1 MNNRTFKRSQ
11 KTGRLKFFMDARI
24 FHTAV
29 AFLLLAAS
37 AWSQSGQADLV
48 TVLSREVTTV
58 DEPVVL
64 IFRFVNVPA
73 PGNVP
78 QTIPARDLDISF
90 LRVERQGFSARI
102 TFGGSGVQAQ
112 SDSSTEIH
120 YAVAPKR
127 PGVFEIPTVTFD
139 VGAKRMRSKK
149 QKLRVVDAGTPV
161 PRAAPVQ
168 PAVPPGRQGMP
179 IDPFQLLNQ
188 MLQGGS
194 VQIPLPGSPG
204 FPLPIPQP
212 GGPPPS
218 AAGDGGEFFAE
229 MTLGTKTAFVGQV
242 VPVDLR
248 FYFPADMVRDGWE
261 PPDPQFTGDGFT
273 VTSVGRPK
281 RADAERNGTNY
292 RVYTFRTAIVPAKT
306 GELQI
311 PPAKVSIQLIGGM
324 FGGQEEIEVTTD
336 SKQLRV
342 EALPEE
348 GRPISFSG
356 AIGQDF
362 ELSADVDP
370 AAAEAGE
377 PLTYSLTVSGRG
389 NFDAMV
395 APELNSTTGWRMY
408 PPKDEFEADDT
419 SGFGGSKT
427 FRFKMVAKRDMTTTP
442 GAEFSYFDPDKR
454 EYITRKADP
463 LPVDAKGRGSAGDA
477 PSSPGTPSGEGEDA
491 AQEESPQEGIG
502 KLADSLSSKG
512 TQSFVPLLRKP
523 WFVWGALSVAL
534 ALLVALPVLAWMR
547 RRSVKNAL
555 ANELLWSLKQA
566 QSALGK
572 ASDRAEFY
580 NAAAH
585 LVQAR
590 LAVGEGKRARF
601 VDTSSAL
608 RRQVQDAA
616 LRREIESV
624 LGRRD
629 ELKYGGPSG
638 GALDQVERSRVVAVL
653 EKFTNN
659 HD

>member
-1 MNNRTFKRSQ
+1 M
-11 KTGRLKFFMDARI
+11 
-24 FHTAV
+24 
-29 AFLLLAAS
+29 
-37 AWSQSGQADLV
+37 
-48 TVLSREVTTV
+48 
-58 DEPVVL
+58 
-64 IFRFVNVPA
+64 
-73 PGNVP
+73 
-78 QTIPARDLDISF
+78 
-90 LRVERQGFSARI
+90 
-102 TFGGSGVQAQ
+102 
-112 SDSSTEIH
+112 
-120 YAVAPKR
+120 
-127 PGVFEIPTVTFD
+127 
-139 VGAKRMRSKK
+139 
-149 QKLRVVDAGTPV
+149 
-161 PRAAPVQ
+161 
-168 PAVPPGRQGMP
+168 
-179 IDPFQLLNQ
+179 
-188 MLQGGS
+188 
-194 VQIPLPGSPG
+194 QIPLPGSPG
-204 FPLPIPQP
+204 FPLPMPQP
-212 GGPPPS
+212 GGRPPS
-218 AAGDGGEFFAE
+218 PAGDGGEFFAE

-261 PPDPQFTGDGFT
+261 PPDPQFSGDGFT

-281 RADAERNGTNY
+281 QAAAERNGTNY

-311 PPAKVSIQLIGGM
+311 PPAKVGIQLIGGGM
-324 FGGQEEIEVTTD
+324 FGRPEEIEVATD
-336 SKQLRV
+336 SKKLRV

-356 AIGQDF
+356 AIGQDL

-377 PLTYSLTVSGRG
+377 PLTYSLTISGRG

-395 APELNSTTGWRMY
+395 APELNSTAGWRTY
-408 PPKDEFEADDT
+408 PPKDEFEADDA

-427 FRFKMVAKRDMTTTP
+427 FRYKMVAKRDMTTTP

-454 EYITRKADP
+454 EYITRTVDP
-463 LPVDAKGRGSAGDA
+463 LPVDAKGRGSAADA
-477 PSSPGTPSGEGEDA
+477 PSTPDAPASEGESAATEDA
-491 AQEESPQEGIG
+491 SPAGLGE
-502 KLADSLSSKG
+502 LAESLSSKG

-534 ALLVALPVLAWMR
+534 ALLSALPVLAWMR
-547 RRSVKNAL
+547 RRSARNAL

-566 QSALGK
+566 QSSLGK

-601 VDTSSAL
+601 VDTAAAL

-629 ELKYGGPSG
+629 ELKYGGRSG
-638 GALDQVERSRVVAVL
+638 GALDAAEKSRVVAVL